1 MVKLISWVTHPNY
14 DIPLP
19 TRHRFTSTKF
29 SDLFNELKNSKVIEN
44 GKIHIPEMA
53 KDDELS
59 IAHSVLYISKIKSGS
74 ISVKEERR
82 LGLPWSKAL
91 VERSFIAVNGTLLTA
106 KLALEEGIACHL
118 AGGTHHAHYDF
129 GSGFCVF
136 NDLAYTAL
144 HLIRQQLVKKI
155 LIFDCDVHQGDGTAR
170 ILKGSQGIFT
180 CSIHSSKNF
189 PVHKAESD
197 LDIELEDGIE
207 NEKYQSIIQST
218 LTSCINVFKPDIVL
232 YDAGIDVHKNDKL
245 GRINIDDQGCL
256 NRDIFILNYLKN
268 LSIPV
273 ATVIGGGYS
282 ESKIE
287 LAKRHSIIFEAAQK
301 VHL

>member
-1 MVKLISWVTHPNY
+1 MIGLISWVTHPNY

-29 SDLFNELKNSKVIEN
+29 SDLFHELKNSKVIEK

-53 KDDELS
+53 EDDELS
-59 IAHSVLYISKIKSGS
+59 IAHSMLYISKVKSGS
-74 ISVKEERR
+74 LSVKEERR

-91 VERSFIAVNGTLLTA
+91 VNRSFIAINGTLLTA
-106 KLALEEGIACHL
+106 QLALEEGIACHL

-144 HLIRQQLVKKI
+144 HLIHQKLVKKI

-170 ILKGSQGIFT
+170 ILKGRQGVFT
-180 CSIHSSKNF
+180 CSIHSGKNF
-189 PVHKAESD
+189 PVHKAKSD

-232 YDAGIDVHKNDKL
+232 YDAGIDVHRNDKL

-256 NRDIFILNYLKN
+256 DRDIFILNYLKN

-282 ESKIE
+282 ENKIE
-287 LAKRHSIIFEAAQK
+287 LAKRHSIIFKAAQK